1 MPRAIIHIQN
11 EKKLNLIIIFGS
23 ADVGILNS
31 VLVVWSLQYNELYPL
46 LAQNTKVYRVMV
58 V

>member
-11 EKKLNLIIIFGS
+11 EKKLTLIIIFGS

-31 VLVVWSLQYNELYPL
+31 VVVVWSLQYYELDPL
-46 LAQNTKVYRVMV
+46 LTQNTTVYMVMV